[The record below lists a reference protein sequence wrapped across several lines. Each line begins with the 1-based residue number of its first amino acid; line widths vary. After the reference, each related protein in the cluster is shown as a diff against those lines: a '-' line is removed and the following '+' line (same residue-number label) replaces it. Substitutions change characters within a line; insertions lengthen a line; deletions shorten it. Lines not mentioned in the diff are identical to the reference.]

1 MIVPG
6 LGQYPADFVVRCQ
19 LSALLGIVNR
29 GILHLGMVVVWST
42 KGLWADFP
50 FQRTPEGILGIQVF
64 CFSGEVAGM
73 TLAPVWSLMDVG
85 RSVAEATRGR
95 GGRGGGGSQ
104 NAEGC
109 RQWLWSKGCGWVPRT
124 EGIRLSLS

>member
-6 LGQYPADFVVRCQ
+6 LGRRPADFVVRFQ

-50 FQRTPEGILGIQVF
+50 FQRTPEEILGIRGF
-64 CFSGEVAGM
+64 CFSDEMVGM
-73 TLAPVWSLMDVG
+73 TLAPVLSLMDVG
-85 RSVAEATRGR
+85 R
-95 GGRGGGGSQ
+95 
-104 NAEGC
+104 
-109 RQWLWSKGCGWVPRT
+109 
-124 EGIRLSLS
+124 